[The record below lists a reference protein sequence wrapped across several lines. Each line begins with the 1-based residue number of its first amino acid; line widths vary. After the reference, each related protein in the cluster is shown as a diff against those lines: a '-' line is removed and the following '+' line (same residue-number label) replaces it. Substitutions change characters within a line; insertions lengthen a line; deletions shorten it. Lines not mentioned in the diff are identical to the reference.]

1 MKFEFDIRKCSDV
14 GLVVKDGNS
23 NNVVFF
29 FDENEDAASYSL
41 ELYRLDFDMG
51 NNGFLREVCE
61 ILTSKEGEL
70 YKNGNYEKY
79 INESLSVPNQPYFQ
93 GDELISQHKWNEM
106 DTSPYSRRG
115 SQIERCELIK
125 YPFDEVKPICSISI
139 DRNTFFASVDFLPEG
154 EYICILNVEDRNG
167 EIIKRSVPY
176 YFKIKAN
183 ADISKQ
189 LAGIQSSV
197 RSSGRHVVTNS

>member
-14 GLVVKDGNS
+14 GLVVKYGNS

-61 ILTSKEGEL
+61 IQKKEASYQKG
-70 YKNGNYEKY
+70 YDVIEKY
-79 INESLSVPNQPYFQ
+79 TDESLVSPKQPYFDGKQ
-93 GDELISQHKWNEM
+93 LIAQREWNES
-106 DTSPYSRRG
+106 TY
-115 SQIERCELIK
+115 ERYRPTITRHEIIK
-125 YPFDEVKPICSISI
+125 YSFDEIKPICSISI
-139 DRNTFFASVDFLPEG
+139 DRRTFFASVDFLPEG

-176 YFKIKAN
+176 YFKVKAN

-197 RSSGRHVVTNS
+197 RANGRNVVTL

>member
-1 MKFEFDIRKCSDV
+1 MKFDFDIKKCSDV
-14 GLVVKDGNS
+14 GLIVKYGNS

-29 FDENEDAASYSL
+29 FDENEDAAVYSL

-61 ILTSKEGEL
+61 IQKQESSYQKGC
-70 YKNGNYEKY
+70 GVIEKY
-79 INESLSVPNQPYFQ
+79 TDEALVSPKQPYFDGKQ
-93 GDELISQHKWNEM
+93 LVSQREWEEPTY
-106 DTSPYSRRG
+106 DRYCPT
-115 SQIERCELIK
+115 IK
-125 YPFDEVKPICSISI
+125 RHEIIKFSFDEIKPICSISI
-139 DRNTFFASVDFLPEG
+139 DRSTFYASVDFLPEG
-154 EYICILNVEDRNG
+154 EYICILNIEDRNG

-176 YFKIKAN
+176 YFKVKAN

-197 RSSGRHVVTNS
+197 RSSGRHVVTN

>member
-1 MKFEFDIRKCSDV
+1 MKFDFDIKKCSDV
-14 GLVVKDGNS
+14 GLIVKYGNS

-29 FDENEDAASYSL
+29 FDENEDAAVYSL

-61 ILTSKEGEL
+61 IQKQESSYQKG
-70 YKNGNYEKY
+70 YGVIEKY
-79 INESLSVPNQPYFQ
+79 TDEALVSPKQPYFDGKQ
-93 GDELISQHKWNEM
+93 LVSQREWEEPTY
-106 DTSPYSRRG
+106 DRYRPT
-115 SQIERCELIK
+115 IK
-125 YPFDEVKPICSISI
+125 RHEIIKFSFDEIKPICSISI
-139 DRNTFFASVDFLPEG
+139 DRSTFYASVDFLPEG
-154 EYICILNVEDRNG
+154 EYICILNIEDRNG

-176 YFKIKAN
+176 YFKVKAN

>member
-14 GLVVKDGNS
+14 GLVVKYGNS

-61 ILTSKEGEL
+61 IQKQEL
-70 YKNGNYEKY
+70 SYQKGYGVVEKY
-79 INESLSVPNQPYFQ
+79 TDEALVSPKQPYFDGKQ
-93 GDELISQHKWNEM
+93 LVSQREWDERTY
-106 DTSPYSRRG
+106 DRYRPT
-115 SQIERCELIK
+115 IK
-125 YPFDEVKPICSISI
+125 RHEIIKCSFDEIKPICSISI
-139 DRNTFFASVDFLPEG
+139 DRRTFFASVDFLPEG

-167 EIIKRSVPY
+167 EIIKRSMPY
-176 YFKIKAN
+176 YFKVKAN

-197 RSSGRHVVTNS
+197 RSSGCHVVTN

>member
-14 GLVVKDGNS
+14 GLVVKYGNS

-61 ILTSKEGEL
+61 IQKQESSYQKG
-70 YKNGNYEKY
+70 YGVIEKY
-79 INESLSVPNQPYFQ
+79 TDEALVSPKQPYFDGKQ
-93 GDELISQHKWNEM
+93 LVSQREWEEPTY
-106 DTSPYSRRG
+106 DRYRPT
-115 SQIERCELIK
+115 IK
-125 YPFDEVKPICSISI
+125 RHEIIKFSFDEIKPICSISI
-139 DRNTFFASVDFLPEG
+139 DRSTFYASVDFLPEG
-154 EYICILNVEDRNG
+154 EYICILNIEDRNG

-176 YFKIKAN
+176 YFKVKAN

-197 RSSGRHVVTNS
+197 RSSGRHVVTN

>member
-1 MKFEFDIRKCSDV
+1 MKFDFDIKKCSDV
-14 GLVVKDGNS
+14 GLIVKYGNS

-61 ILTSKEGEL
+61 IQKM
-70 YKNGNYEKY
+70 NGVRR
-79 INESLSVPNQPYFQ
+79 LFQ
-93 GDELISQHKWNEM
+93 GQEPYVNECLTEPENPYYSNCQLISQYVWEEDEYPRNRVK
-106 DTSPYSRRG
+106 RVK
-115 SQIERCELIK
+115 ILK
-125 YPFDEVKPICSISI
+125 YPFEKVKHICSISI
-139 DRNTFFASVDFLPEG
+139 DRRTFFASVDFLPEG

-197 RSSGRHVVTNS
+197 RSSGRHVVTN

>member
-1 MKFEFDIRKCSDV
+1 MKFNFDIKKCSDV
-14 GLVVKDGNS
+14 GLIVKYGNS

-29 FDENEDAASYSL
+29 FDENEDAAVYSL

-61 ILTSKEGEL
+61 IQKQESSYQKG
-70 YKNGNYEKY
+70 YGVIEKY
-79 INESLSVPNQPYFQ
+79 TDEALVSPKQPYFDGKQ
-93 GDELISQHKWNEM
+93 LVSQREWEEPTY
-106 DTSPYSRRG
+106 DRYRPT
-115 SQIERCELIK
+115 IK
-125 YPFDEVKPICSISI
+125 RHEIIKFSFDEIKPICSISI
-139 DRNTFFASVDFLPEG
+139 DRSTFYASVDFLPEG
-154 EYICILNVEDRNG
+154 EYICILNIEDRNG

-176 YFKIKAN
+176 YFKVKAN

-197 RSSGRHVVTNS
+197 RSSGRHVVIN

>member
-1 MKFEFDIRKCSDV
+1 MKFDFDIKKCSDV
-14 GLVVKDGNS
+14 GLIVKYGNS

-29 FDENEDAASYSL
+29 FDENEDAAVYSL

-61 ILTSKEGEL
+61 IQKQESSYQKG
-70 YKNGNYEKY
+70 YGVIEKY
-79 INESLSVPNQPYFQ
+79 TDEALVSPKQPYFDGKQ
-93 GDELISQHKWNEM
+93 LVSQREWEEPTY
-106 DTSPYSRRG
+106 DRYRPT
-115 SQIERCELIK
+115 IK
-125 YPFDEVKPICSISI
+125 RHEIIKFSFDEIKPICSISI
-139 DRNTFFASVDFLPEG
+139 DRNTFYASVDFLPEG
-154 EYICILNVEDRNG
+154 EYICIFNIEDRNG

-176 YFKIKAN
+176 YFKVKAN

-197 RSSGRHVVTNS
+197 RSSGRHVVTN

>member
-14 GLVVKDGNS
+14 GLVVKYGNS

-61 ILTSKEGEL
+61 IQKQESSYQKG
-70 YKNGNYEKY
+70 YGVIEKY
-79 INESLSVPNQPYFQ
+79 TDEALVSPKQPYFDGKQ
-93 GDELISQHKWNEM
+93 LVSQREWEEPTY
-106 DTSPYSRRG
+106 DRYRPT
-115 SQIERCELIK
+115 IK
-125 YPFDEVKPICSISI
+125 RHEIIKFSFDEIKPICSISI
-139 DRNTFFASVDFLPEG
+139 DRSTFYASVDFLPEG
-154 EYICILNVEDRNG
+154 EYICILNIEDRNG

-176 YFKIKAN
+176 YFKVKAN

>member
-1 MKFEFDIRKCSDV
+1 MKFEFDIRKCGDV
-14 GLVVKDGNS
+14 GLVVKYGNS

-61 ILTSKEGEL
+61 IQKQESSYQKG
-70 YKNGNYEKY
+70 YGVIEKY
-79 INESLSVPNQPYFQ
+79 TDEALVSPKQPYFDGKQ
-93 GDELISQHKWNEM
+93 LVSQREWEEPTY
-106 DTSPYSRRG
+106 DRYRPT
-115 SQIERCELIK
+115 IK
-125 YPFDEVKPICSISI
+125 RHEIIKFSFDEIKPICSISI
-139 DRNTFFASVDFLPEG
+139 DRSTFYASVDFLPEG
-154 EYICILNVEDRNG
+154 EYICILNIEDRNG

-176 YFKIKAN
+176 YFKVKAN

>member
-1 MKFEFDIRKCSDV
+1 MKFDFDIKKCSDV
-14 GLVVKDGNS
+14 GLIVKYGNS

-29 FDENEDAASYSL
+29 FDENEDAAVYSL

-61 ILTSKEGEL
+61 IQKQESSYQKG
-70 YKNGNYEKY
+70 YGVIEKY
-79 INESLSVPNQPYFQ
+79 TDEALVSPKQPYFDGKQ
-93 GDELISQHKWNEM
+93 LVSQREWEEPTY
-106 DTSPYSRRG
+106 DRYRPT
-115 SQIERCELIK
+115 IK
-125 YPFDEVKPICSISI
+125 RHEIIKFSFDEIKPICSISI
-139 DRNTFFASVDFLPEG
+139 DRSTFYASVDFLPEG
-154 EYICILNVEDRNG
+154 EYICILNIEDRNG

-176 YFKIKAN
+176 YFKVKAN

-197 RSSGRHVVTNS
+197 RSSGRHVVTN

>member
-1 MKFEFDIRKCSDV
+1 MKFDFDIKKCSDV
-14 GLVVKDGNS
+14 GLIVKYGNS

-29 FDENEDAASYSL
+29 FDENEDAAVYSL
-41 ELYRLDFDMG
+41 ELYRLNFDMG

-61 ILTSKEGEL
+61 IQKQESSYQKG
-70 YKNGNYEKY
+70 YGVIEKY
-79 INESLSVPNQPYFQ
+79 TDEALVSPKQPYFDGKQ
-93 GDELISQHKWNEM
+93 LVSQREWEEPTY
-106 DTSPYSRRG
+106 DRYRPT
-115 SQIERCELIK
+115 IK
-125 YPFDEVKPICSISI
+125 RHEIIKFSFDEIKPICSISI
-139 DRNTFFASVDFLPEG
+139 DRSTFYASVDFLPEG
-154 EYICILNVEDRNG
+154 EYICILNIEDRNG

-176 YFKIKAN
+176 YFKVKAN